1 MGEGGGGV
9 WVGVYPL
16 HNFSPEV
23 GGGRLHGNGR
33 LQGTLQ
39 YYPVQVRPKHDNQ
52 TLNDSV
58 SVSDS
63 PESWP
68 ERRRLS
74 WPPAS
79 QLPSGLP
86 AWRWWCCHYN
96 YYYPVQVRPKHDN
109 QMLNDSMTHL
119 SCRLRDSVW
128 ACRLHLSCGV
138 VSLHD
143 DDDIVVSVQLQ
154 LLLRVSERTSLHC
167 CCLHWLLKRVVLH
180 GNNL

>member
-1 MGEGGGGV
+1 MRRKPDNPTLNTITIIIIITNYSVQVKPKPDIPTLSTIIIIFIIVIIIIITIIIITIIIIIITLSPGEEKAWGRGGM
-9 WVGVYPL
+9 GVYPL

-58 SVSDS
+58 SVSDP

-74 WPPAS
+74 WPSAS

-86 AWRWWCCHYN
+86 A
-96 YYYPVQVRPKHDN
+96 
-109 QMLNDSMTHL
+109 
-119 SCRLRDSVW
+119 
-128 ACRLHLSCGV
+128 
-138 VSLHD
+138 
-143 DDDIVVSVQLQ
+143 
-154 LLLRVSERTSLHC
+154 
-167 CCLHWLLKRVVLH
+167 
-180 GNNL
+180 